1 MSWIMIADD
10 DLDFRGMLKMLLE
23 RHGHQVMEA
32 CDGFEATRICR
43 DRIPDLAVVD
53 IIMPN
58 KEGLELIT
66 DLRRNS
72 PEVPVMAVSG
82 GGRIGPDTYLELA
95 RKMGAD
101 RILTKPFP
109 LDEFMTAVDE
119 LLGRA

>member
-1 MSWIMIADD
+1 
-10 DLDFRGMLKMLLE
+10 
-23 RHGHQVMEA
+23 
-32 CDGFEATRICR
+32 
-43 DRIPDLAVVD
+43 
-53 IIMPN
+53 
-58 KEGLELIT
+58 
-66 DLRRNS
+66 
-72 PEVPVMAVSG
+72 MAVSG